1 MLLILINVGFHIP
14 TTTINRDEDIWKKK
28 DENHHCC
35 LGCPLTADVDEF
47 KFTHT

>member
-1 MLLILINVGFHIP
+1 MLDFIYLQQQLI
-14 TTTINRDEDIWKKK
+14 EKKK